1 MPICKYIKLQQ
12 EIYHFW
18 ILVIKCSK
26 NEECYG
32 TSEQHTKAL
41 ILLFSLF
48 CNNVHFGCNMPK
60 YKIKRQWKFTIKSFM
75 LVACQVY
82 ISAIYTAIRKTHIF
96 TIMQQEYLSLCKKRS
111 DYGLKSK
118 TYVPSCHFINGNE
131 TNLKIDWM
139 IRTSLLQDQQ

>member
-1 MPICKYIKLQQ
+1 MMPICKYINLQQ

-82 ISAIYTAIRKTHIF
+82 ISAIYTAIRKNHIF

-118 TYVPSCHFINGNE
+118 IYVPSCHFINGNE
-131 TNLKIDWM
+131 TILKIDWM
-139 IRTSLLQDQQ
+139 IRTSLL